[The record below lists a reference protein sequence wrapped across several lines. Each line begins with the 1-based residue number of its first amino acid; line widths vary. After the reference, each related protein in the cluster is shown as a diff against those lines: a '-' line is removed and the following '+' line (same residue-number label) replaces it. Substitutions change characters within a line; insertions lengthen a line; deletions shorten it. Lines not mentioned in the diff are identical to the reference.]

1 LANMFTALLFLL
13 AIFFY
18 PVVKAIG
25 GGYLVEEMVYYPVTS
40 PALVIVGALMMKT
53 VANIKWDDMTEAIP
67 AFLTLIGIPLTYS
80 IPDGMAFGFISY
92 PIMKLFA
99 GRSKEV
105 HPVMWVL
112 FFVFALRFIMLP

>member
-1 LANMFTALLFLL
+1 LL

-25 GGYLVEEMVYYPVTS
+25 GGYLAGEVVYYPVTA
-40 PALVIVGALMMKT
+40 PALVIVGALMIKT
-53 VANIKWDDMTEAIP
+53 VANIKWDDITEAIP

-80 IPDGMAFGFISY
+80 ISDGMAFGFIPY

-99 GRSKEV
+99 GRTREV
-105 HPVMWVL
+105 HPIMWIL
-112 FFVFALRFIMLP
+112 FFVFAFRFIVIPFLP